1 MLRNIDPLLTPDL
14 LKILREMG
22 HGDEIAIVDANYP
35 AASDARRLVYL
46 PGADTSQALA
56 AILTLMPL
64 DTFVDCAAYGMA
76 IVGEPDRVEP
86 THVDFQRIID
96 TTALEKVT
104 LERIERFAF
113 YERVR
118 QAFAVVSTAERRL
131 YGNILLKKGIIRPD

>member
-1 MLRNIDPLLTPDL
+1 MLRGIDPLLTPDL

-56 AILTLMPL
+56 AVLGLMPL

-76 IVGEPDRVEP
+76 VVGEPDRVEP
-86 THVDFQRIID
+86 THADFQRIID
-96 TTALEKVT
+96 ATALETVV
-104 LERIERFAF
+104 LERLERFAF

-118 QAFAVVSTAERRL
+118 AAFAVVATAERRL
-131 YGNILLKKGIIRPD
+131 YGNILLKKGIIAP